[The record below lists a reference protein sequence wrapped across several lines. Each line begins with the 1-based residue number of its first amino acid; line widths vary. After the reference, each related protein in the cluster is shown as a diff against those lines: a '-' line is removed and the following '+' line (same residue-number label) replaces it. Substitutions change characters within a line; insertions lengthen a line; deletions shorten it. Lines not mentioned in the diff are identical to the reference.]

1 MKNPLAILLLLL
13 SCVSYQSVFQG
24 EWFNDSKVRE
34 VFSEASVTRYRVKV
48 FKGEDGWL
56 IERWTEEAT
65 FVGVVMTS
73 ETRDPGRESG
83 IYSVKEAV
91 DKGYLI
97 RYWDSITFMFEPG
110 SDNRVYKIENPWFGD
125 SYYETMVYN
134 RKSGKR
140 EPVKTTISLLEKDI
154 LLIGTEKWYRY
165 KDQ

>member
-1 MKNPLAILLLLL
+1 
-13 SCVSYQSVFQG
+13 
-24 EWFNDSKVRE
+24 
-34 VFSEASVTRYRVKV
+34 
-48 FKGEDGWL
+48 
-56 IERWTEEAT
+56 
-65 FVGVVMTS
+65 
-73 ETRDPGRESG
+73 
-83 IYSVKEAV
+83 
-91 DKGYLI
+91 
-97 RYWDSITFMFEPG
+97 MFEPG